1 MNIFILSVTEGYQD
15 DQSFTDLLAFK
26 TYEKANE
33 VENAFD
39 EIAQY
44 IDGRRNMF
52 YISVSYGE
60 TICEQNQK
68 LIADMP
74 EKLKTYFKKFE
85 DTIGFDYEESTRYE
99 AVFIVTEV
107 RYEE

>member
-1 MNIFILSVTEGYQD
+1 MGSMNIFILSVTEGYQD
-15 DQSFTDLLAFK
+15 DQIFTDLLAFK

-33 VENAFD
+33 VEIAFD

-44 IDGRRNMF
+44 IDGKRNMF
-52 YISVSYGE
+52 YLHPDTVFDKN
-60 TICEQNQK
+60 TR

-74 EKLKTYFKKFE
+74 EKLKPYFQKFQ
-85 DTIGFDYEESTRYE
+85 DTIGFDYEESIKYE

-107 RYEE
+107 KYEE